1 MYGYVRSIPCRQD
14 IFKKNLFKTPGK
26 MLKKEPLLFKLIF
39 CETVANGCYF
49 SSGLQCQHTSITEFE
64 KQKKEKGVFKMNKY
78 KLKR

>member
-1 MYGYVRSIPCRQD
+1 
-14 IFKKNLFKTPGK
+14 

-49 SSGLQCQHTSITEFE
+49 SSGLQYQHISITE
-64 KQKKEKGVFKMNKY
+64 KQKKKKGIFKMNKY